1 MCLTL
6 CWLLRSWFEKLGL
19 EKVTNCSF
27 FLTKVS
33 KEFLAVAMQ
42 NCGDVRVD

>member
-1 MCLTL
+1 MFDIVLA
-6 CWLLRSWFEKLGL
+6 FAAVEKLGL

-33 KEFLAVAMQ
+33 NEVLVVAMQ